1 MSTITDGRGWARY
14 GDRVATT
21 PSDGRRWDPYA
32 VWQSLVR
39 RHPVRIVHPG
49 NSCGRMDGTAPEFL
63 KAIADYPDFL
73 QDVLLLI
80 AHAEGFAAAMQAL
93 DDAVREDLQRR
104 GRGRV
109 TASS

>member
-1 MSTITDGRGWARY
+1 MSKITDGHGRARY
-14 GDRVATT
+14 GDHVATQ
-21 PSDGRRWDPYA
+21 SDRWDPYA

-49 NSCGRMDGTAPEFL
+49 NSCGRMDRTAPEFL
-63 KAIADYPDFL
+63 EAIAEYPDFL

-104 GRGRV
+104 GRGRA
-109 TASS
+109 TATS